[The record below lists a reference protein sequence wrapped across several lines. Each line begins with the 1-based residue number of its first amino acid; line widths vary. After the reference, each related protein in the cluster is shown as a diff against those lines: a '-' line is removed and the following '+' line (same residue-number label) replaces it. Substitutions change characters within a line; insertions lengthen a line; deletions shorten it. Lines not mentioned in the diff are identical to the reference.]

1 MTLAALASK
10 VASLEGRKVQVSVGN
25 VREILGI
32 LSDLLFS
39 DTEVMSVLLANG
51 KRRSTRRKG

>member
-25 VREILGI
+25 VREILSI
-32 LSDLLFS
+32 LSDLAFS
-39 DTEVMSVLLANG
+39 DPEVLRILLENG